1 MRTNIK
7 RIDMLKILLLA
18 KFKDSKF
25 CYIIILRVAKQL
37 IQLNNNY
44 RYSDN
49 SGSDTWWKSN
59 ILAKSAEGLRNESG
73 ASKGS
78 QYCCGSTGAKPVRNP
93 EREKPKWEDTITNRM
108 LHWSYTPEQKEEVKK
123 ALAAGVPKATILT
136 YFYAEVTVEKMSS
149 YRNKH

>member
-49 SGSDTWWKSN
+49 SG
-59 ILAKSAEGLRNESG
+59 G

-78 QYCCGSTGAKPVRNP
+78 QYCCGRIINYEGVQ
-93 EREKPKWEDTITNRM
+93 RELPGSRKGGREDSI
-108 LHWSYTPEQKEEVKK
+108 
-123 ALAAGVPKATILT
+123 I
-136 YFYAEVTVEKMSS
+136 
-149 YRNKH
+149 

>member
-18 KFKDSKF
+18 KFKESKF

-49 SGSDTWWKSN
+49 SGS
-59 ILAKSAEGLRNESG
+59 EGLRNESG

-78 QYCCGSTGAKPVRNP
+78 QYCCGRIINYEGVQ
-93 EREKPKWEDTITNRM
+93 RELPGSRKGGREDSI
-108 LHWSYTPEQKEEVKK
+108 
-123 ALAAGVPKATILT
+123 I
-136 YFYAEVTVEKMSS
+136 
-149 YRNKH
+149 

>member
-18 KFKDSKF
+18 KFKESKF

-44 RYSDN
+44 
-49 SGSDTWWKSN
+49 KFMKEFH
-59 ILAKSAEGLRNESG
+59 ILHRIIRNESG

-78 QYCCGSTGAKPVRNP
+78 QYCCGRIINYEGVQ
-93 EREKPKWEDTITNRM
+93 RELPGSRKGGREDSI
-108 LHWSYTPEQKEEVKK
+108 
-123 ALAAGVPKATILT
+123 I
-136 YFYAEVTVEKMSS
+136 
-149 YRNKH
+149 

>member
-1 MRTNIK
+1 
-7 RIDMLKILLLA
+7 MLKILLLA

-25 CYIIILRVAKQL
+25 CYIIILRVVKQL

-78 QYCCGSTGAKPVRNP
+78 QYCCGRIINYEGVQ
-93 EREKPKWEDTITNRM
+93 RELPGSQKGGREDSI
-108 LHWSYTPEQKEEVKK
+108 
-123 ALAAGVPKATILT
+123 I
-136 YFYAEVTVEKMSS
+136 
-149 YRNKH
+149 

>member
-1 MRTNIK
+1 MRTDIK

-78 QYCCGSTGAKPVRNP
+78 QYCCGRIINYEGVQ
-93 EREKPKWEDTITNRM
+93 RELPGSRKGGREDSI
-108 LHWSYTPEQKEEVKK
+108 
-123 ALAAGVPKATILT
+123 I
-136 YFYAEVTVEKMSS
+136 
-149 YRNKH
+149 

>member
-1 MRTNIK
+1 MVHYFENILTTTNVDYIIKNANRPQMRTNIK

-49 SGSDTWWKSN
+49 SGSDT
-59 ILAKSAEGLRNESG
+59 
-73 ASKGS
+73 
-78 QYCCGSTGAKPVRNP
+78 
-93 EREKPKWEDTITNRM
+93 
-108 LHWSYTPEQKEEVKK
+108 
-123 ALAAGVPKATILT
+123 
-136 YFYAEVTVEKMSS
+136 
-149 YRNKH
+149 

>member
-49 SGSDTWWKSN
+49 SG
-59 ILAKSAEGLRNESG
+59 
-73 ASKGS
+73 
-78 QYCCGSTGAKPVRNP
+78 QYCCGRIINYEGVQ
-93 EREKPKWEDTITNRM
+93 RELPGSRKGGREDSI
-108 LHWSYTPEQKEEVKK
+108 
-123 ALAAGVPKATILT
+123 I
-136 YFYAEVTVEKMSS
+136 
-149 YRNKH
+149 

>member
-1 MRTNIK
+1 MRRLLDIIWEEAKRKYIMNYIAVPNLRTNIK

-49 SGSDTWWKSN
+49 SGSDT
-59 ILAKSAEGLRNESG
+59 
-73 ASKGS
+73 
-78 QYCCGSTGAKPVRNP
+78 
-93 EREKPKWEDTITNRM
+93 
-108 LHWSYTPEQKEEVKK
+108 
-123 ALAAGVPKATILT
+123 
-136 YFYAEVTVEKMSS
+136 
-149 YRNKH
+149 